1 MSERLIQWWRSNP
14 LEILFTT
21 GRIGL
26 HPPLD
31 LELPDPAKREG
42 LEDGFEDTEHA
53 GEEPVE
59 DPGDLVE
66 RPSSAA

>member
-1 MSERLIQWWRSNP
+1 MSDSPWGR
-14 LEILFTT
+14 
-21 GRIGL
+21 GRIRSKSCSQQAESGS
-26 HPPLD
+26 PPLD

-42 LEDGFEDTEHA
+42 LEDVFEDTEHA